1 MLAIIGRVGGRD
13 FRFLTTLRCVRND
26 RGRALGMTEKGVRDD
41 RERALGMTEKGV
53 RDDRGEGAGNDR
65 ERTFL
70 KEHNDDLDAIALRTR
85 CFLHARGENVLISIV

>member
-41 RERALGMTEKGV
+41 RGEGA
-53 RDDRGEGAGNDR
+53 RDDRGKA
-65 ERTFL
+65 FL
-70 KEHNDDLDAIALRTR
+70 KEHNDDLDAIACGQDVFYTR
-85 CFLHARGENVLISIV
+85 AVKMC